1 MPVLL
6 RAAFFARD
14 GAGFHMELLTILLG
28 FLICA
33 GLTALIIPRII
44 LISYKKRLFDDTGG
58 RKVHTGAV
66 PRLGGVAFT
75 PSVIITVAL
84 LAGLEAAVS
93 PGGSFAGRGDVS
105 LALCLSAITMLYLE
119 GVADDL
125 VGVGYKAKF
134 GMQLLSAA
142 IVAASGIWMNDLHGL
157 FSLHAISPW
166 VGYPLTVVLLVFVIN
181 AVNLIDGIDGLAS
194 GLSSLALFFLGC
206 LFASRGETLWAVL
219 SFTTLGTL
227 VPFFCYNVFGR
238 PGGGRKIFMGDCG
251 SQTIGLLLGLLCVR
265 FCMTGPCAPSAA
277 AAPNALAVVFS
288 LLMVPCLDVLRVMLG
303 RLRRGKNPFL
313 PDKTHIHHKFLALGM
328 SHRTALVVILSI
340 AAFFALLN
348 LGLVPLLDIN
358 LVLLTDIVV
367 WTAMNIWLS
376 RLIKA
381 RQARMEREQ
390 PLQPNESNTK

>member
-1 MPVLL
+1 MLVL
-6 RAAFFARD
+6 ACGWAEI
-14 GAGFHMELLTILLG
+14 HMELLTILLG
-28 FLICA
+28 FLISA

-44 LISYKKRLFDDTGG
+44 LISYKKRLFDETGG

-84 LAGLEAAVS
+84 LAGLEAAVA

-134 GMQLLSAA
+134 GMQILSAA

-157 FSLHAISPW
+157 FSLYAISPW
-166 VGYPLTVVLLVFVIN
+166 AGYPLTVVLLVFVIN

-206 LFASRGETLWAVL
+206 LFASRGDTLWAVL
-219 SFTTLGTL
+219 AFTTLGTL

-265 FCMTGPCAPSAA
+265 FCMTGECAPTAVA
-277 AAPNALAVVFS
+277 TPNPLAVVFS

-348 LGLVPLLDIN
+348 LGLLPLLDIN
-358 LVLLTDIVV
+358 FVLLADILL

-376 RLIKA
+376 RLIRA
-381 RQARMEREQ
+381 RQARGEGQEDIQ
-390 PLQPNESNTK
+390 AEETNTK